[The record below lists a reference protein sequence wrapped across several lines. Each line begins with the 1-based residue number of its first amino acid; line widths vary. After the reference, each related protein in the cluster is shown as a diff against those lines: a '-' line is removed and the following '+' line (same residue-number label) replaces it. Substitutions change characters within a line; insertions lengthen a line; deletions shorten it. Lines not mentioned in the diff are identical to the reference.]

1 MNQQN
6 RKKIR
11 YSSKT
16 NNMKKILFLLIA
28 LVMLPIA
35 SSVNAQKRKVTP
47 TSKTTTTGKSTSTT
61 SGSSTDDPY
70 QRALRLCNGENYVQG
85 VFGNGAGVDPKTD
98 KATIEVIPFGDLGY
112 TIILKADGPSFDT
125 LQEATGKPLYYSFSG
140 KNIRLQTISEA
151 DAQGFVVMNGA
162 AGLAGL
168 IKVKQ
173 GWMMSLEN
181 EMQNDGSGVI
191 NYEVHKGMTVDEVKV
206 QAEELGGAQLQKR
219 GVQGNYTVYSLLWLD
234 MKKQYDGFGRNNY
247 HYNATNDK
255 EYIRF
260 YFDAKG
266 KLAKWIM
273 R

>member
-1 MNQQN
+1 
-6 RKKIR
+6 
-11 YSSKT
+11 
-16 NNMKKILFLLIA
+16 
-28 LVMLPIA
+28 MLPIA

-70 QRALRLCNGENYVQG
+70 QRALRLCNGENYVQGAFTCTVPLYGVG

-168 IKVKQ
+168 IKLKQ
-173 GWMMSLEN
+173 GRMM
-181 EMQNDGSGVI
+181 
-191 NYEVHKGMTVDEVKV
+191 
-206 QAEELGGAQLQKR
+206 
-219 GVQGNYTVYSLLWLD
+219 
-234 MKKQYDGFGRNNY
+234 
-247 HYNATNDK
+247 
-255 EYIRF
+255 
-260 YFDAKG
+260 
-266 KLAKWIM
+266 
-273 R
+273 

>member
-1 MNQQN
+1 
-6 RKKIR
+6 
-11 YSSKT
+11 
-16 NNMKKILFLLIA
+16 MKKILFLLMV

-35 SSVNAQKRKVTP
+35 LSVNAQKRKVTP

-85 VFGNGAGVDPKTD
+85 AFTCTVPLYGVNIFGNGAGIDPKKD
-98 KATIEVIPFGDLGY
+98 KATIEVIPFGELGY
-112 TIILKADGPSFDT
+112 TIILKADGPTFDT
-125 LQEATGKPLYYSFSG
+125 LQKATGHPLYYSFSG
-140 KNIRLQTISEA
+140 KNKRLQTISEA
-151 DAQGFVVMNGA
+151 DAQGFVVMSGA

-168 IKVKQ
+168 VKVKQ
-173 GWMMSLEN
+173 GWMMVLDN

-191 NYEVHKGMTVDEVKV
+191 NYDFHKGMTLAEVK
-206 QAEELGGAQLQKR
+206 AHTDEIGGAQFQKR

-234 MKKQYDGFGRNNY
+234 IKKQYDGFGRNNY

-255 EYIRF
+255 EYIRL

>member
-1 MNQQN
+1 
-6 RKKIR
+6 
-11 YSSKT
+11 
-16 NNMKKILFLLIA
+16 MKKILFLLMA

-47 TSKTTTTGKSTSTT
+47 TSKTTTTGKSSSTT

-70 QRALRLCNGENYVQG
+70 QRALRLCNGGNYVQG
-85 VFGNGAGVDPKTD
+85 AFTCTVPLYGMNILGNSAGVDSKTH
-98 KATIEVIPFGDLGY
+98 KATVEVIPFGDLGY

-125 LQEATGKPLYYSFSG
+125 LQNATGKPFYYSFSG
-140 KNIRLQTISEA
+140 KNKRLQTVSEA
-151 DAQGFVVMNGA
+151 DAQGFVVMSGA

-168 IKVKQ
+168 IKVKE
-173 GWMMSLEN
+173 GWVMTLDNQMEN
-181 EMQNDGSGVI
+181 DDVKGVM
-191 NYEVHKGMTVDEVKV
+191 NYEIHKGMTLAEDKAHTDEI
-206 QAEELGGAQLQKR
+206 GGAQLQKR

-234 MKKQYDGFGRNNY
+234 IKKQYDGFGRDNY

-255 EYIRF
+255 EYIRL

>member
-1 MNQQN
+1 
-6 RKKIR
+6 
-11 YSSKT
+11 
-16 NNMKKILFLLIA
+16 
-28 LVMLPIA
+28 MLPIA
-35 SSVNAQKRKVTP
+35 LSVSAQKRKQASTQ
-47 TSKTTTTGKSTSTT
+47 KTTTTKKSTSTT

-70 QRALRLCNGENYVQG
+70 QRALRLCNGGNYVQG
-85 VFGNGAGVDPKTD
+85 AFTCTVPLYGVSVFGNGAGVDPKKD
-98 KATIEVIPFGDLGY
+98 KATIEVIPFGELGY
-112 TIILKADGPSFDT
+112 TIILKADGPTFDT
-125 LQEATGKPLYYSFSG
+125 LQNPLYYSFSG
-140 KNIRLQTISEA
+140 KNKRLQTISEA
-151 DAQGFVVMNGA
+151 GAQGFLVMDGTA
-162 AGLAGL
+162 VLAGL

-181 EMQNDGSGVI
+181 EMQNDVNGVI
-191 NYEVHKGMTVDEVKV
+191 NYDFHKGMTVEEVK
-206 QAEELGGAQLQKR
+206 AHTDEIGGALLQKR

-234 MKKQYDGFGRNNY
+234 IKKQYDGFGRNNY

>member
-1 MNQQN
+1 
-6 RKKIR
+6 
-11 YSSKT
+11 
-16 NNMKKILFLLIA
+16 MKKILFLLIA

-47 TSKTTTTGKSTSTT
+47 TPKTTTTGKSTSTT

-70 QRALRLCNGENYVQG
+70 QRALRLCNGGNYVQGAFTFTVPLYGVG

-173 GWMMSLEN
+173 GWMMSLDN

-206 QAEELGGAQLQKR
+206 HADEIGGAKLQKR

-234 MKKQYDGFGRNNY
+234 IKKQYDGFGRNNY

>member
-1 MNQQN
+1 
-6 RKKIR
+6 
-11 YSSKT
+11 
-16 NNMKKILFLLIA
+16 MKKILFLLIA

-35 SSVNAQKRKVTP
+35 SSVNAQKRKQASTQ
-47 TSKTTTTGKSTSTT
+47 KTTTTKKSTSTT
-61 SGSSTDDPY
+61 SESSTDDPY
-70 QRALRLCNGENYVQG
+70 QRALRLCNGGNYVQGAFICTVPLYGVG

-98 KATIEVIPFGDLGY
+98 KATIEVIPFGELGY

-125 LQEATGKPLYYSFSG
+125 LQKATGKPLYYSFSG
-140 KNIRLQTISEA
+140 KNIRLQNISEA

-173 GWMMSLEN
+173 GWMMSLDN

-206 QAEELGGAQLQKR
+206 HAEELGGAKLQKR

-234 MKKQYDGFGRNNY
+234 IKKQYDGFGRNNY

>member
-1 MNQQN
+1 MV
-6 RKKIR
+6 
-11 YSSKT
+11 
-16 NNMKKILFLLIA
+16 

-47 TSKTTTTGKSTSTT
+47 TSKTTTTGKSISTT

-70 QRALRLCNGENYVQG
+70 QRALRLCNGGNYVQG
-85 VFGNGAGVDPKTD
+85 AFTCTVPLYGVSVFGNGAGVDPKKD
-98 KATIEVIPFGDLGY
+98 KATIEVIPFGELGY
-112 TIILKADGPSFDT
+112 TIILKADGPTFDT
-125 LQEATGKPLYYSFSG
+125 LQNPLYYSFSG
-140 KNIRLQTISEA
+140 KNKRLQAISKA
-151 DAQGFVVMNGA
+151 DAQGFVVMSGA

-206 QAEELGGAQLQKR
+206 HAEELGGAKLQKR

-247 HYNATNDK
+247 HYNAPNDK